1 MVSQAFKEIPKTVR
15 TQFSCLICF
24 EIFSDNE
31 IEAIQQEF
39 PMGLKKEQW
48 LEVYQHA
55 VEGDHNFLYYN
66 MQKPKRLRIMKNF
79 SKVLLFK

>member
-1 MVSQAFKEIPKTVR
+1 
-15 TQFSCLICF
+15 
-24 EIFSDNE
+24 
-31 IEAIQQEF
+31 
-39 PMGLKKEQW
+39 MGLKKEQW
-48 LEVYQHA
+48 IEVYQHA